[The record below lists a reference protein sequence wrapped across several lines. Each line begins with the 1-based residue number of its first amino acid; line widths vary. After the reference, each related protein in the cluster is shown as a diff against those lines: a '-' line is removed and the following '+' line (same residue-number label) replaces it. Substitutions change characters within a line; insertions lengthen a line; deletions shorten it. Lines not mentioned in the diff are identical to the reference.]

1 MVWKMGVLHTF
12 VVQIK
17 AKHSIKYMLFI
28 PESSVIE
35 VKGKEFQNEEVI
47 VSVKYY

>member
-1 MVWKMGVLHTF
+1 MGVLHTS

-17 AKHSIKYMLFI
+17 AKHSVKYMLFI
-28 PESSVIE
+28 PESSVTE